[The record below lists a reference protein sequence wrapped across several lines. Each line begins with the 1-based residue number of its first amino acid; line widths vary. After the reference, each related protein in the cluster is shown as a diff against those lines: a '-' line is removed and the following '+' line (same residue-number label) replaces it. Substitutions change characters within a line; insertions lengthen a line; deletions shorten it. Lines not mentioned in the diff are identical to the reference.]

1 LAATDELPGEE
12 VDWSGFD
19 PTGPSVHQT
28 REQKRNLMLAE
39 LDEVHTTRASLEAR
53 ELDLIRV
60 AKFNG
65 ATWKEIGDAIKSS
78 RQAAHRAYAHLVE

>member
-1 LAATDELPGEE
+1 
-12 VDWSGFD
+12 
-19 PTGPSVHQT
+19 
-28 REQKRNLMLAE
+28 MLAE

-65 ATWKEIGDAIKSS
+65 ATWKEIGDAIRSS